1 MEDLHDQTVLITGGA
16 RGIGRAVAEAFVSAG
31 ARVAIWALHPSSVA
45 DLRAEL
51 PGVVFGE
58 AVDVGRS
65 EDVAEASQRLLDN
78 LGPLDI
84 LVNNA
89 GYTLTSPFLDEDEEY
104 WRRVVDTNF
113 WGVIHTTRAF
123 LPTMRDRRHGSIVN
137 VVSDA
142 GRVGMA
148 GEAVYAGAKGGVV
161 AFSKSIAQEMAKNQV
176 RVNCVAPG
184 PTRTRILEMNSE
196 DEDAEKLIE
205 KMIRRI
211 PLRRVAEPVEV
222 ASVVVFLAGSGAS
235 HVTGQVI
242 SVSGG
247 LTMV

>member
-1 MEDLHDQTVLITGGA
+1 MDLSGEVVLVTGGA
-16 RGIGRAVAEAFVSAG
+16 RGIGRAVAEGAIAAG
-31 ARVAIWALHPSSVA
+31 ARVAVWALHAES
-45 DLRAEL
+45 LEEMRAEVS
-51 PGVVFGE
+51 GVAWAE
-58 AVDVGRS
+58 AVDVGDPAAVRAGIARIVNS
-65 EDVAEASQRLLDN
+65 
-78 LGPLDI
+78 LGPVDV

-89 GYTLTSPFLDEDEEY
+89 GYTLTSPFLQEDEAY
-104 WRRVVDTNF
+104 WHRVVDTNF
-113 WGVIHTTRAF
+113 WGVVYTIREV
-123 LPTMRDRRHGSIVN
+123 LPTMREGRKGSIVN

-161 AFSKSIAQEMAKNQV
+161 AFSKSIAQETARDQI

-196 DEDAEKLIE
+196 GEDAEKLIE

-211 PLRRVAEPVEV
+211 PQRRIAEPSEV
-222 ASVVVFLAGSGAS
+222 ASLILFLAGSGAS
-235 HVTGQVI
+235 HITGQVI

>member
-1 MEDLHDQTVLITGGA
+1 MEDLRGQTVLVTGGA
-16 RGIGRAVAEAFVSAG
+16 RGIGRAVAEAFLKAG
-31 ARVAIWALHPSSVA
+31 ARVAVWALHASSVA
-45 DLRAEL
+45 DLRSEL

-65 EDVAEASQRLLDN
+65 DDVAEASQRLLDS

-89 GYTLTSPFLDEDEEY
+89 GYTLTSAFLDEDEDY

-123 LPTMRDRRHGSIVN
+123 LPSMRDRRQGSIVN

-161 AFSKSIAQEMAKNQV
+161 AFSKSIAQEMAKSQV

-196 DEDAEKLIE
+196 DADAEKLIE

-222 ASVVVFLAGSGAS
+222 ANVVVFLAGSGAS

-247 LTMV
+247 LTMM

>member
-1 MEDLHDQTVLITGGA
+1 MSLDGKLMLITGGA
-16 RGIGRAVAEAFVSAG
+16 RGIGRAIAEAGIGAG
-31 ARVAIWALHPSSVA
+31 ARVAVWALHQDSIDEV
-45 DLRAEL
+45 RGQL
-51 PGVVFGE
+51 PDIIWGE
-58 AVDVGRS
+58 AVDVGRADEVGS
-65 EDVAEASQRLLDN
+65 AFARLHARV
-78 LGPLDI
+78 GSPDI

-89 GYTLTSPFLDEDEEY
+89 GYTLTSPFLEEDEQY

-113 WGVIHTTRAF
+113 WGVVYTIRAV
-123 LPTMRDRRHGSIVN
+123 LPQMCQRRSGSIIN

-142 GRVGMA
+142 GRVGMS

-161 AFSKSIAQEMAKNQV
+161 AFSKSIAQEMARHQI

-184 PTRTRILEMNSE
+184 PTRTRIL
-196 DEDAEKLIE
+196 DENREEETGEKLIE

-211 PLRRVAEPVEV
+211 PLRRIAEPAEV
-222 ASVVVFLAGSGAS
+222 AAMVMFLAGDGAS
-235 HVTGQVI
+235 YITGQVI

>member
-1 MEDLHDQTVLITGGA
+1 MSLGGKTVLITGGA
-16 RGIGRAVAEAFVSAG
+16 RGIGRAVAEGAVREG
-31 ARVAIWALHPSSVA
+31 ARVAIWALHQESVEEVRRDIPDVVWA
-45 DLRAEL
+45 D
-51 PGVVFGE
+51 
-58 AVDVGRS
+58 AVDVGR
-65 EDVAEASQRLLDN
+65 AESVHDGMQRLRDAV
-78 LGPLDI
+78 GSVDV

-89 GYTLTSPFLDEDEEY
+89 GYTLTSRFLEEDTAY
-104 WRRVVDTNF
+104 WHRVVDTNF
-113 WGVIHTTRAF
+113 WGVVYSTHEV
-123 LPTMRDRRHGSIVN
+123 LPDMVARQNGSIVN

-161 AFSKSIAQEMAKNQV
+161 AFSKSIAQEVARHQV

-184 PTRTRILEMNSE
+184 PTRTRILESNTE
-196 DEDAEKLIE
+196 DGDAEKLIE

-211 PLRRVAEPVEV
+211 PLRRIAEPQEV
-222 ASVVVFLAGSGAS
+222 ASLVLFLAGAGAS
-235 HVTGQVI
+235 HMTGQVI

>member
-1 MEDLHDQTVLITGGA
+1 MA
-16 RGIGRAVAEAFVSAG
+16 
-31 ARVAIWALHPSSVA
+31 SVA
-45 DLRAEL
+45 A
-51 PGVVFGE
+51 P
-58 AVDVGRS
+58 
-65 EDVAEASQRLLDN
+65 
-78 LGPLDI
+78 DI

-104 WRRVVDTNF
+104 WHRVVDTNF
-113 WGVIHTTRAF
+113 WGVVYTVREV
-123 LPTMRDRRHGSIVN
+123 LPHMRQRQSGSIVN

-161 AFSKSIAQEMAKNQV
+161 AFSKSIAQEMARYQI
-176 RVNCVAPG
+176 RINCVAPG
-184 PTRTRILEMNSE
+184 PTRTRILAENSE
-196 DEDAEKLIE
+196 QETGEKLIE

-211 PLRRVAEPVEV
+211 PLRRIAEPEEIAQV
-222 ASVVVFLAGSGAS
+222 ALFLAGDGAS
-235 HVTGQVI
+235 HMTGQVI

>member
-1 MEDLHDQTVLITGGA
+1 MLITGGA
-16 RGIGRAVAEAFVSAG
+16 RGIGRAIAQAGVAAG
-31 ARVAIWALHPSSVA
+31 ARVAVWALHQDSIDEV
-45 DLRAEL
+45 RGQL
-51 PGVVFGE
+51 PDVIWGE
-58 AVDVGRS
+58 AVDVGRRDEVRS
-65 EDVAEASQRLLDN
+65 AFSRLMASVAA
-78 LGPLDI
+78 PDI

-104 WRRVVDTNF
+104 WHRVVDTNF
-113 WGVIHTTRAF
+113 WGVVYTVREV
-123 LPTMRDRRHGSIVN
+123 LPHMRQRQSGSIVN

-161 AFSKSIAQEMAKNQV
+161 AFSKSIAQEMARYQI
-176 RVNCVAPG
+176 RINCVAPG
-184 PTRTRILEMNSE
+184 PTRTRILAENSE
-196 DEDAEKLIE
+196 QETGEKLIE

-211 PLRRVAEPVEV
+211 PLRRIAEPEEIAQV
-222 ASVVVFLAGSGAS
+222 ALFLAGDGAS
-235 HVTGQVI
+235 HMTGQVI

>member
-1 MEDLHDQTVLITGGA
+1 MMRLDGKVILVTGGA
-16 RGIGRAVAEAFVSAG
+16 RGIGRAIVELALERG
-31 ARVAIWALHPSSVA
+31 ARVAVWALHQDSIDAVLS
-45 DLRAEL
+45 DLPAIAW
-51 PGVVFGE
+51 GD
-58 AVDVGRS
+58 AVDVGDSGSVS
-65 EDVAEASQRLLDN
+65 EAMKRVVNA
-78 LGPLDI
+78 LGPVDI

-89 GYTLTSPFLDEDEEY
+89 GYTLTSPFLTEEEAY

-113 WGVIHTTRAF
+113 WGTLYTMRAV
-123 LPTMRDRRHGSIVN
+123 LPTMQQRRSGSIVN

-148 GEAVYAGAKGGVV
+148 GEAVYAGAKGGIV
-161 AFSKSIAQEMAKNQV
+161 AFSKSIAQEMARHQV

-196 DEDAEKLIE
+196 DESAEKLIE

-211 PLRRVAEPVEV
+211 PLRRIAEPVEV
-222 ASVVVFLAGSGAS
+222 AEVVLFVASDAAS
-235 HVTGQVI
+235 HVTGQVM